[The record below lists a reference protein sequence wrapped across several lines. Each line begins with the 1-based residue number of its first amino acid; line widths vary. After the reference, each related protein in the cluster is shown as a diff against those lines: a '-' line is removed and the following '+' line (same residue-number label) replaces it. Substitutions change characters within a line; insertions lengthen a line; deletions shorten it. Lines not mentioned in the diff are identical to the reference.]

1 MRLYLMR
8 HGIAI
13 DREDPKCPSEEN
25 RYLTPDGVKKTRDA
39 AKGLAALGIEP
50 TVFLTSPLRRAVE
63 TAELTASIFGFPK
76 ERIRRSDALSL
87 GRSPAALFKELAHLR
102 AREVICFG
110 HAPHLDEVIAR
121 ALGSRTLVTS
131 LKKAGVACVDL
142 ESVSPPRG
150 TLVWI
155 LTPKSLR
162 ALSKNR

>member
-13 DREDPKCPSEEN
+13 DREDPNCPREED

-50 TVFLTSPLRRAVE
+50 AVYLTSPLRRAVE
-63 TAELTASIFGFPK
+63 TAELTASVFGFPK
-76 ERIRRSDALSL
+76 EKIRRSDALSL
-87 GRSPAALFKELAHLR
+87 GRSAVSLFKELAHLR

-131 LKKAGVACVDL
+131 LKKAGVACLDL

-150 TLVWI
+150 TLVWLFTSKALRS
-155 LTPKSLR
+155 LT
-162 ALSKNR
+162 KNK